1 MAELVRLYSNLSCGG
16 AQLRLVRFASA
27 ARRPA
32 EGPKRPKQHH
42 RRLSQ
47 AEVFEL
53 IAAYGE
59 QLSIKELAQRFGI
72 HRVTVTALLR
82 RHGVVLRRA
91 GLEREEII
99 MARRL
104 YVQGWSLSRLGERFG
119 VDAATVWRA
128 LRVSA

>member
-53 IAAYGE
+53 IRPME

-82 RHGVVLRRA
+82 RTVWCCA
-91 GLEREEII
+91 GLASNVRK
-99 MARRL
+99 
-104 YVQGWSLSRLGERFG
+104 SLWPGACMFRMVASRLGERFG
-119 VDAATVWRA
+119 VDAATYGER
-128 LRVSA
+128 